1 MLNYR
6 QTMTWVAAALV
17 SVAPASARAQ
27 ESRTPGTKSE
37 TTALLWSLLGT
48 VVPAGAALL
57 MAPSQSSGT
66 NESAAPGLLLLGSA
80 LIGPSLGHFYSGRSG
95 RALTGIGIRSA
106 AVAAMAVGFA
116 AAWNGN
122 GGGDELM
129 VAGLAVGG
137 TVLTYDIIRAPHSA
151 RVHNRSVQTARI
163 AVGLTELS
171 HVPRL
176 RLGMSV
182 SF

>member
-1 MLNYR
+1 
-6 QTMTWVAAALV
+6 MTWVAAALV
-17 SVAPASARAQ
+17 SVAPASALAQ
-27 ESRTPGTKSE
+27 ESRIPGTKSE
-37 TTALLWSLLGT
+37 TAALLWSLLGT

-57 MAPSQSSGT
+57 MAPSEANAS
-66 NESAAPGLLLLGSA
+66 NEGAVPSLVFLGSA

-95 RALTGIGIRSA
+95 RALTGIGIRTA
-106 AVAAMAVGFA
+106 ALAAMIAGVA

-137 TVLTYDIIRAPHSA
+137 TVLAYDIIRAPHSA
-151 RVHNRSVQTARI
+151 RVHNNTIQAARI
-163 AVGLTELS
+163 AVGLTHS
-171 HVPRL
+171 SNGPRL
-176 RLGMSV
+176 GLGMTV